1 MRPIIANINEA
12 NPRIRRVAW
21 GGILAGAITTIAILF
36 LLNLLGVGIGF
47 SAMAGADPF
56 SFHLTT
62 GTIIWW
68 SVSNLVAIFLGGMV
82 AARMAGFPSTTDGG
96 IHGFLSWAVYTLF
109 IFIIFTSASGHLFTG
124 MERITNPVFNQGG
137 DQVLSSQLAE
147 AERHLEDRVRRIYS
161 DVERDLYQ
169 LMNPVRKVDEEEAS
183 LGRSSNDTLE
193 EDPMAQRNLSNMFPA
208 QMYSSQNLGLYFND
222 LEISGDREKGYS
234 VQTSGD
240 DYFDSDYL
248 KQDLKARTNLP
259 EGEIDMI
266 IKKWR
271 QSISEN
277 INRAEQQYMERQAE
291 LAGNREQTMKA
302 AGKYG
307 ILLFFL
313 MGIGAL
319 AGFFGG
325 ALGSP
330 VLYES
335 EEHQQELIERDQ
347 NI

>member
-12 NPRIRRVAW
+12 NPRVRRVAW

-47 SAMAGADPF
+47 SAMAGADSS

-62 GTIIWW
+62 GTVIWW
-68 SVSNLVAIFLGGMV
+68 SVSNLIAIFLGGMV
-82 AARMAGFPSTTDGG
+82 AARMAGFPSRTDGG

-109 IFIIFTSASGHLFTG
+109 VFIIFSSASGHLFTG
-124 MERITNPVFNQGG
+124 MNRITNPVF
-137 DQVLSSQLAE
+137 DQDRDQTFSSE
-147 AERHLEDRVRRIYS
+147 MERAERRLEDRVRRIYS

-169 LMNPVRKVDEEEAS
+169 LMNPAEGSRRQGMSYATSSGDS
-183 LGRSSNDTLE
+183 LV
-193 EDPMAQRNLSNMFPA
+193 EDPAARENLSNMFPG
-208 QMYSSQNLGLYFND
+208 QMYSGQNLGLYFNR
-222 LEISGDREKGYS
+222 LEISGDREKGFS
-234 VQTSGD
+234 IQASGD
-240 DYFDSDYL
+240 DYFDEDYL
-248 KQDLKARTNLP
+248 RHDLKERSGLP

-266 IKKWR
+266 MKKWR
-271 QSISEN
+271 ESISEN

-291 LAGNREQTMKA
+291 MEGNRENRMKA

-307 ILLFFL
+307 IILFFL
-313 MGIGAL
+313 MGVGAL

-330 VLYES
+330 RLYES
-335 EEHQQELIERDQ
+335 EEHRQEIMEREEG
-347 NI
+347 I